1 MSNYVTVPIPP
12 SPHSSSH
19 PSGMAFGNPDMCS
32 FMNFPWTLSWNVDG
46 AIDIIIN
53 SDASVPHVIIF
64 HVLLTDE
71 LCASPPVPSSLV
83 RLFAFLGSVEGVAG
97 GVAVACCTTDTA
109 CSINERVFYLFTFIS
124 FSFRFASL
132 FLPALP
138 CPSSPLCSLRG
149 AVLIFYVIIGGTSGG
164 PSDCLSVCPSVD

>member
-1 MSNYVTVPIPP
+1 MT
-12 SPHSSSH
+12 
-19 PSGMAFGNPDMCS
+19 FGNPDMCS
-32 FMNFPWTLSWNVDG
+32 FMYFPWTLSRNVDG

-71 LCASPPVPSSLV
+71 LCAPPPVPSSLV

-138 CPSSPLCSLRG
+138 CPALAPLSALCGELCSFFMSSLEERL
-149 AVLIFYVIIGGTSGG
+149 AVHRTV
-164 PSDCLSVCPSVD
+164 CLSVRLSIDFCSR

>member
-1 MSNYVTVPIPP
+1 
-12 SPHSSSH
+12 
-19 PSGMAFGNPDMCS
+19 MCS
-32 FMNFPWTLSWNVDG
+32 FVNFPWTLSRNVDG

-71 LCASPPVPSSLV
+71 LCAPPPVPSSLA

-138 CPSSPLCSLRG
+138 CPALPLLPSLLFAGSCAHFLCHHWRN
-149 AVLIFYVIIGGTSGG
+149 VWRSIGLSV
-164 PSDCLSVCPSVD
+164 CLSVCRLTFAHVESLFICCCFFSFSLRCFA